1 MGGVSFLLMFMMYRE
16 GEWRGKECVLRG
28 GNGMDG
34 MELGKGGWI
43 GKEDIPQKQDTFL
56 AWLDQSTR

>member
-1 MGGVSFLLMFMMYRE
+1 MDGVSFLLMFMMYRE

-34 MELGKGGWI
+34 MELGKGGLDREGRYTPKAGYI
-43 GKEDIPQKQDTFL
+43 FGL
-56 AWLDQSTR
+56 A